1 MIELYVIG
9 AAFILAALF
18 AGLYVVLRH
27 PRLRVTRWVHPS
39 LLVAGDTGR
48 VDVHIAHGGA
58 LPTPRVE
65 LTDAIH
71 RSNAPDQRARLAVGP
86 IRRRSA
92 ASAGYQLPTT
102 TRGVI
107 TVGPLVIETRDPLG
121 MARRRSVVAG
131 HDDVIVA
138 PRS

>member
-1 MIELYVIG
+1 MTRQGLVGVVAGVIAVLVGRVFGVIELYVIG

-102 TRGVI
+102 TRSH
-107 TVGPLVIETRDPLG
+107 
-121 MARRRSVVAG
+121 ARSPPTGGRIS
-131 HDDVIVA
+131 
-138 PRS
+138 